1 MDGLPFNDIGK
12 IRGETRLKEPG
23 PVFCVAKGAKNGV
36 YVEKRFKHKWLKKD
50 LKRVIFCDT

>member
-36 YVEKRFKHKWLKKD
+36 YVFKWLKKD